1 MYNLDIWW
9 FILKKI
15 PFLSDK
21 LELVLFEYSLSSKDS
36 DSSEIRPLD
45 WSSNLGSTNIYNSF
59 MLNWMDI

>member
-1 MYNLDIWW
+1 M
-9 FILKKI
+9 

-21 LELVLFEYSLSSKDS
+21 LKLVLFEYSLSSKDS